1 MSKEKILIVE
11 DEAIICMELTHRL
24 IKRGYKIVGA
34 VTSGEEAIRIVN
46 SSKPE
51 LILMDISLKGKI
63 DGISAAEEIRKS
75 YDIPIIYITAFADEK
90 TLNRA
95 KTTGPYGYMI
105 KPFDQKDLE
114 TTIEI
119 ALFKHKTELKLK
131 DNERWLSST
140 LKSINDGIIST
151 DEFGYIKLI
160 NKAAETI
167 IGLRSE
173 NVIGKQIK
181 ELLYLVDYKTKE
193 PIEDPVTRI
202 LEIEEYDEIPL
213 VLCLKTENGKFTT
226 IETNTT
232 CIKNEN
238 KKLIGVVL
246 IFRDISDKKSA
257 EEVLTYRLNLEK
269 LISSISNN
277 FINIHVDK
285 TDEEISLSIES
296 IGQLI
301 DADNCFI
308 YSFSQDQSVMKEL
321 FFWSSE
327 NGIHRKD
334 SLKIVPITSFNWALR
349 KLNNNESI
357 YADSADSIPIN
368 ASEELSFY
376 IKTKIDSLIIVPL
389 FAYNK
394 IYGIFGISSSNK
406 KVCWKEEDI
415 YFLRTAG
422 EIFVNAIQRKNS
434 DQALKESEERLRN
447 LYESM
452 AQGVIYQDNQGKI
465 IFANPAAV
473 KILGVSREKM
483 NEFTSFYS
491 FSNAIHEDGSDFPF
505 EKHPAFLALKTG
517 KPVEKALLGISN
529 PIEEQRKWIVINSVP
544 EFRQNEAN
552 PFRVF
557 STFTEITELK
567 NVQDELKKS
576 RNELKELNAAKDKFF
591 SIVAHDLKSPF
602 HGLLGYSSI
611 LEESFDELDREEIK
625 RFISHIT
632 SATKNLYNLT
642 SQLLTWSRLQTGRM
656 EFNPKKTNLYD
667 IVVNVIGFLH
677 SNAKVKGIK
686 FNNEVDKNTFIVA
699 DEMMLNIILENIVSN
714 AIKFTRMGG
723 IVTLLIEK
731 EYPEITIC
739 IRDNGIGMN
748 EIILKK
754 LFRIDESHTSKGTSG
769 EEGTGLGLI
778 LSKEMTE
785 KMNGKIYIESKLDAG
800 TSVYLTLPV
809 D

>member
-1 MSKEKILIVE
+1 MSKEKIFIVE
-11 DEAIICMELTHRL
+11 DETIISMELTHRL
-24 IKRGYKIVGA
+24 IKSDFQIVGT
-34 VTSGEEAIRIVN
+34 VTSGEEAIKLI
-46 SSKPE
+46 SSAKPD
-51 LILMDISLKGKI
+51 LILMDILLSGEI
-63 DGISAAEEIRKS
+63 DGINAAEEIRKS
-75 YDIPIIYITAFADEK
+75 HDIPIIYITAFADER

-95 KTTGPYGYMI
+95 KATEPYGYLI
-105 KPFDQKDLE
+105 KPFDQKDLK

-119 ALFKHKTELKLK
+119 ALFKHKTELILK
-131 DNERWLSST
+131 DNERWLNST
-140 LKSINDGIIST
+140 LKSISDGIICT
-151 DEFGYIKLI
+151 DEFGFIKLI
-160 NKAAETI
+160 NKVSENI
-167 IGLRSE
+167 IGLSSE
-173 NVIGKQIK
+173 NAIGQLIK
-181 ELLYLVDYKTKE
+181 EFLCLVDYKTKE
-193 PIEDPVTRI
+193 PVEDPVTRI
-202 LEIEEYDEIPL
+202 LKLEEDDESPL
-213 VLCLKTENGKFTT
+213 VFCLKNGNGKFIT

-232 CIKNEN
+232 CIKDE
-238 KKLIGVVL
+238 KKILKGVVL
-246 IFRDISDKKSA
+246 TFRDISDKKSA
-257 EEVLTYRLNLEK
+257 EEVLTYRLNMEK

-277 FINIHVDK
+277 FINIPIDK
-285 TDEEISLSIES
+285 TNEEISLSIES

-301 DADNCFI
+301 EADNCFI
-308 YSFSQDQSVMKEL
+308 YSFSEDQTEMKKL
-321 FFWSSE
+321 FFWTSGNGLQE
-327 NGIHRKD
+327 ND
-334 SLKIVPITSFNWALR
+334 SLKTIQITSFNWALR

-357 YADSADSIPIN
+357 YADSAASLPLN
-368 ASEELSFY
+368 AVEELSFY
-376 IKTKIDSLIIVPL
+376 ISTKVDSLIIVPL
-389 FAYNK
+389 FANK
-394 IYGIFGISSSNK
+394 KLYGIFGISSSNK
-406 KVCWKEEDI
+406 KVFWKEEDT

-422 EIFVNAIQRKNS
+422 EIFVNAIQRNNS

-452 AQGVIYQDNQGKI
+452 AQGVIYQDNKGKI

-491 FSNAIHEDGSDFPF
+491 FSEAIHEDGSDFPF
-505 EKHPAFLALKTG
+505 DEHPAFLAFKTG

-529 PIEEQRKWIVINSVP
+529 PIEKQRKWIVINSVP
-544 EFRQNEAN
+544 EFRQNETN

-576 RNELKELNAAKDKFF
+576 RNELKDLNAAKDKFF

-656 EFNPKKTNLYD
+656 EFNPIKSNLYD
-667 IVVNVIGFLH
+667 IVINVIELLS
-677 SNAKVKGIK
+677 SNAKIKGIK
-686 FNNEVDKNTFIVA
+686 INNEVGVGTFVKA
-699 DEMMLNIILENIVSN
+699 DEMMLNIILENLLSN
-714 AIKFTRMGG
+714 AIKFSMTGG
-723 IVTLLIEK
+723 IITFLIQK
-731 EYPEITIC
+731 EYPEITLC
-739 IRDNGIGMN
+739 IRDNGIGMQ
-748 EIILKK
+748 ESTLMK
-754 LFRIDESHTSKGTSG
+754 LFRIDESHTSKGTLG

-800 TSVYLTLPV
+800 TSVYLTLPA